1 MMAINYGYG
10 LDPNQGALVNSLLA
24 AEDKKR
30 KAEEIKAFGKVN
42 AEKTKIDAFNKMFSQ
57 LASAGV
63 GVAKEHMKSDLN
75 SYTSDHNAAVDQ
87 AKHQRNQY
95 QTGTDEYNFFN
106 ERITNLN
113 NDFREDVK
121 AWKESGFLNRDG
133 SLLSVT
139 KGETGGERTFT
150 GLDEGQQGMLK
161 HSNKRI
167 KELKD
172 ENIELEKGIQSRRD
186 SLKKSYE
193 NPSSTMASN
202 PDFYTGG
209 DHMKEIQERWDSKP
223 DQNTIAENRGMISKL
238 ERGVSGLQE
247 KAQGV
252 LEGYDFDPVTGKE
265 LNRSSLKLHEQR
277 RYKEAQ
283 RSNTLEGQ
291 AAGLLVRSG
300 ITPPDNL
307 LQGSPYGMMT
317 KEQLEAVMIK
327 GMEPELLKQAQFRIR
342 NGISFDKENKEH
354 QQIADSYG
362 MNFDQL
368 QNITKHSAEAIH
380 LNRLNKAGTDYN
392 AIEKY
397 GNEAINSGYD
407 FTTLTPEHI
416 QGRIDD
422 AKSATRNSFYAK
434 AMSIANTGNLQF
446 QNSWYASNERQI
458 NKYIA
463 DGVLSKDFKAAS
475 SSYFSGKAK
484 NTSQRLHL
492 NNMTTSYN
500 LVGKA
505 VEISAETQ
513 EDIPEEVKQIAASI
527 GINDINTLVQNE
539 KAKNNFERSRKE
551 VTAQNARLT
560 LARSLEKEIY
570 EAQYG
575 TGQGVTSDGRGG
587 LVMYNKGGLIDIDK
601 TEKNLLTKTNS
612 TTGDL
617 WTKEDLK
624 ISKESWKRH
633 NAFQTSI
640 LQAKQHGVD
649 VNELQA
655 TDEGGALLKSTD
667 WSQDTAVGTV
677 QVRRGDTLSKIAKRH
692 DTTVAE
698 LQRLN
703 PQIENKDKIETGQ
716 RVVVPTK
723 RRKYREFQRN

>member
-10 LDPNQGALVNSLLA
+10 IDPNQGALVNSLLA
-24 AEDKKR
+24 AEEKKR

-42 AEKTKIDAFNKMFSQ
+42 AEKTKIDAFNQMFSQ
-57 LASAGV
+57 LASAGI
-63 GVAKEHMKSDLN
+63 GVAKEHMKSDLDG
-75 SYTSDHNAAVDQ
+75 YTSDHNAAVDQ

-106 ERITNLN
+106 ERVTNLN
-113 NDFREDVK
+113 TDFRNDVK
-121 AWKESGFLNRDG
+121 KWKESGYLNRDG

-150 GLDEGQQGMLK
+150 GLSEGQQGLLK
-161 HSNKRI
+161 HSNSRI
-167 KELKD
+167 KELRE
-172 ENIELEKGIQSRRD
+172 ENVKLEKGIQARKS
-186 SLKKSYE
+186 SLEKIYE
-193 NPSSTMASN
+193 KPSST
-202 PDFYTGG
+202 PDVFTGEYA
-209 DHMKEIQERWDSKP
+209 MKDIQERWDSKP
-223 DQNTIAENRGMISKL
+223 DRDKIAGNRSMISSLGKT
-238 ERGVSGLQE
+238 VSGVRDQG
-247 KAQGV
+247 QGV
-252 LEGYDFDPVTGKE
+252 LEDYDFDPATGKE
-265 LNRSSLKLHEQR
+265 LKRSSLKLHEQR
-277 RYKEAQ
+277 RYQEAQ

-307 LQGSPYGMMT
+307 LKGSPYGMMT
-317 KEQLEAVMIK
+317 KDQLEAVMIK
-327 GMEPELLKQAQFRIR
+327 GMEPELLKQAQFRIS

-407 FTTLTPEHI
+407 FTTVTPEHI

-434 AMSIANTGNLQF
+434 AMSIANTGNLEF
-446 QNSWYASNERQI
+446 QNSWYTSNENQI

-463 DGVLSKDFKAAS
+463 EGVLCKDFKAAS
-475 SSYFSGKAK
+475 SNYFSGKAK

-505 VEISAETQ
+505 VEISAVSRE
-513 EDIPEEVKQIAASI
+513 EIPEEVKQIAANI
-527 GINDINTLVQNE
+527 GIKDIDALVQDE
-539 KAKNNFERSRKE
+539 KAKNDFERSRKE
-551 VTAQNARLT
+551 VTAQNSRLT
-560 LARSLEKEIY
+560 LAKSLEKEIY
-570 EAQYG
+570 ERMYG

-587 LVMYNKGGLIDIDK
+587 LVIYDKGGLIDIDK

-624 ISKESWKRH
+624 ISKESWKLH
-633 NAFQTSI
+633 NALQTSI

-649 VNELQA
+649 VKGLQ
-655 TDEGGALLKSTD
+655 TTEEGRALLTSTD
-667 WSQDTAVGTV
+667 WSPNTAVGTV
-677 QVRRGDTLSKIAKRH
+677 QVRQGDTLSKIAKRH

-723 RRKYREFQRN
+723 RRRYSEFQRN